1 MLAANLIR
9 LISDHWEEIAERVLR
24 HVRRDSKLLEF
35 GKLPERELRERAR
48 EILQN
53 LGNWMVSREEDLA
66 QRYERLG
73 WQRCEEGIPLHE
85 VVYALQLLKE
95 CMIQYVR
102 DAGLRQTPIELYAEE
117 ELQRG
122 ADRIFDTLVYY
133 FVRGYE
139 RALRQRMAQ
148 AA

>member
-1 MLAANLIR
+1 MLSANLIR
-9 LISDHWEEIAERVLR
+9 MISDHWEEIAERVLQR
-24 HVRRDSKLLEF
+24 VRRDSKLLEF
-35 GKLPERELRERAR
+35 GRLPEPELRQRAR

-66 QRYERLG
+66 QRYEQLG
-73 WQRCEEGIPLHE
+73 RQRCEEGIPLHE
-85 VVYALQLLKE
+85 VVYALHLLKE

-102 DAGLRQTPIELYAEE
+102 DAGLRQTHIELYAEE

-139 RALRQRMAQ
+139 RAMRARAAQ

>member
-1 MLAANLIR
+1 MLSAR
-9 LISDHWEEIAERVLR
+9 LNRLVSDHWEEIAERVLR
-24 HVRRDSKLLEF
+24 RVRRDSKLLEL
-35 GKLPERELRERAR
+35 GQLPEPELRERAR

-53 LGNWMVSREEDLA
+53 LGNWLVSREEDLA
-66 QRYERLG
+66 NRYERLG
-73 WQRCEEGIPLHE
+73 RQRCEEGTPLHE
-85 VVYALQLLKE
+85 VVYALQLVKE

-102 DAGLRQTPIELYAEE
+102 DEGLRQTPIDLYAEV
-117 ELQRG
+117 ELLQG

-139 RALRQRMAQ
+139 RAMRARAMR

>member
-1 MLAANLIR
+1 MLSANLVR
-9 LISDHWEEIAERVLR
+9 LISDHWEEIAERVLQR
-24 HVRRDSKLLEF
+24 VRRDSKLFEF
-35 GKLPERELRERAR
+35 GKLPEPELRERAR
-48 EILQN
+48 DILQN

-66 QRYERLG
+66 QRYERFG
-73 WQRCEEGIPLHE
+73 RQRCEEGIPLHE
-85 VVYALQLLKE
+85 VVYALHLLKE

-102 DAGLRQTPIELYAEE
+102 DAGLRQTHLELYAED

-122 ADRIFDTLVYY
+122 ADRVFDRLVYH

-139 RALRQRMAQ
+139 RAMRARAAQ

>member
-1 MLAANLIR
+1 MLSANLIR
-9 LISDHWEEIAERVLR
+9 MISDHWEDIAERVLQR
-24 HVRRDSKLLEF
+24 VRRDSKLLEF
-35 GKLPERELRERAR
+35 AR

-53 LGNWMVSREEDLA
+53 LGNWMVSREEDLG
-66 QRYERLG
+66 QRYEQLG
-73 WQRCEEGIPLHE
+73 RQRCEEGIPLHE
-85 VVYALQLLKE
+85 VVYALHLLKE

-102 DAGLRQTPIELYAEE
+102 DAGLRQTHIELYAEE

-139 RALRQRMAQ
+139 RAMKARTAQ